1 MLCCTCANFHNTIIW
16 FVSDHAMFE
25 LVWYFVRTKLL
36 SMTIIFVS
44 TTATSLT
51 TTATVGSESCATDAW
66 KLTLNGWNRW
76 VGNQSPKPM

>member
-36 SMTIIFVS
+36 SMTIIFVTAAA
-44 TTATSLT
+44 TTTTSPTTTSLT

-66 KLTLNGWNRW
+66 KLTLNG
-76 VGNQSPKPM
+76 